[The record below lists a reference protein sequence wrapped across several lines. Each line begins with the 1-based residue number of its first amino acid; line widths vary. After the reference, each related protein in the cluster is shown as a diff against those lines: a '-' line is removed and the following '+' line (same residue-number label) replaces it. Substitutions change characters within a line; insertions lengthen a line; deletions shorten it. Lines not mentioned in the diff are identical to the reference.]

1 VNSRPLAADSAC
13 DRGAQR
19 VDEETPRAAQPP
31 ELAALDE
38 KTLRAAQPPEL
49 AALDEKTLRAAQRPE
64 LAALDDE
71 TLRTA
76 LARMHVIRKF
86 EEVAEASYMRGLV
99 HGTMHLSIG
108 QEASAV
114 GAVLALRADDY
125 ILSTHR
131 GHGHCIAKGA
141 DPARMLAELFGK
153 ETGYCRGRGGSMHIA
168 DIEGGN
174 LGANG
179 IVAGGL
185 PIAVG
190 VGMSIKAQRQD
201 RVCMVFFGDG
211 AANEGAF
218 HEALN
223 MASIW
228 KLPVVF
234 VCENNQYAMSMDVAR
249 AMAVANVAD
258 RAASYAMPGVAVD
271 GNDLPAVA
279 AAARDAVMRARS
291 GDGPSLV
298 ECKTYRLRGHS
309 KSDRNLYRTRD
320 EIDAWRRRDP
330 IARLESELAAQ
341 GRFTTAALA
350 DIAKAAEA
358 TIERALAFAKASP
371 DPDPAELTRDVYA
384 D

>member
-1 VNSRPLAADSAC
+1 VTAAA
-13 DRGAQR
+13 
-19 VDEETPRAAQPP
+19 E
-31 ELAALDE
+31 
-38 KTLRAAQPPEL
+38 
-49 AALDEKTLRAAQRPE
+49 QRPQ
-64 LAALDDE
+64 LRALDDGV
-71 TLRTA
+71 LRLA
-76 LARMHVIRKF
+76 LSRMHVIRKF

-114 GAVLALRADDY
+114 GSVLALRQDDY

-141 DPARMLAELFGK
+141 DPARMLAEFFGK

-168 DIEGGN
+168 DVDGGN

-190 VGMSIKAQRQD
+190 VGMSINAQRQD

-218 HEALN
+218 HESLN
-223 MASIW
+223 LAAIW
-228 KLPVVF
+228 TLPVVF
-234 VCENNQYAMSMDVAR
+234 VCENNKYAMSMDVAL
-249 AMAVANVAD
+249 AMPVANVAD
-258 RAASYAMPGVAVD
+258 RACAYAMPGVTVD

-279 AAARDAVMRARS
+279 AAAREAVARAR
-291 GDGPSLV
+291 GGGGPSLV

-309 KSDRNLYRTRD
+309 KSDRNLYRTKD
-320 EIDAWRRRDP
+320 EIDAWRKRDP
-330 IARLESELAAQ
+330 IVRFEQELLAHQRLSQAQ
-341 GRFTTAALA
+341 IDSIRHE
-350 DIAKAAEA
+350 AEA
-358 TIERALAFAKASP
+358 TLVRALDFAKASP

-384 D
+384 A